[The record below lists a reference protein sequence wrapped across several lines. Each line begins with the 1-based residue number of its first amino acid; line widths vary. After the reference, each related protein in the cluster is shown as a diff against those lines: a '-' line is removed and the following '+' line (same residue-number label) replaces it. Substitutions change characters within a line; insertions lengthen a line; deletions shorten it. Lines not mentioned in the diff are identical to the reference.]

1 MTPFL
6 LSPWSGASRKRE
18 HSTGTIVTATK
29 SDIASENDTTAA
41 SDPKVMLATPVRNS
55 IGTNTAM
62 CVSVDARIADHTSSL
77 PSIAAV
83 SRSLPISR
91 WR

>member
-1 MTPFL
+1 L
-6 LSPWSGASRKRE
+6 AALWCGGLRKRE
-18 HSTGTIVTATK
+18 HSTGTMVTATK

-62 CVSVDARIADHTSSL
+62 
-77 PSIAAV
+77 
-83 SRSLPISR
+83 
-91 WR
+91 